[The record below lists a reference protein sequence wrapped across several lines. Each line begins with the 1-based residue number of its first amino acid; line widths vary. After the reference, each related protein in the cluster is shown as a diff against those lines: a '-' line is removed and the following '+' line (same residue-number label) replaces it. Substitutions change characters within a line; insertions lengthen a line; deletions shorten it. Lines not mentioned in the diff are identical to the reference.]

1 MTLHGLKSQ
10 LTKLLF
16 LKMTIA
22 SPASIE
28 INGVTY
34 APVGAASTAST
45 LLSGNRH
52 VVVIDR
58 GWIFAGDVSFNEE
71 TQEYILSNAVWVFK
85 WESIGFDGVI
95 KDPKSS
101 NVTIRKMEQPVVIP
115 KGSVIF
121 KVPVD
126 SQWGWQ

>member
-1 MTLHGLKSQ
+1 MTTANLS
-10 LTKLLF
+10 T
-16 LKMTIA
+16 
-22 SPASIE
+22 IE

-34 APVGAASTAST
+34 VPKGSNANT
-45 LLSGNRH
+45 LPSGNRN

-58 GWIFAGDVSFNEE
+58 GWIFAGDTTFDEA
-71 TQEYILSNAVWVFK
+71 TQEFTLSNAVWVFK
-85 WESIGFDGVI
+85 WENVGFDGVI

-101 NVTIRKMEQPVVIP
+101 KVTLRQMDKPVVVP

-126 SQWGWQ
+126 GGWGL